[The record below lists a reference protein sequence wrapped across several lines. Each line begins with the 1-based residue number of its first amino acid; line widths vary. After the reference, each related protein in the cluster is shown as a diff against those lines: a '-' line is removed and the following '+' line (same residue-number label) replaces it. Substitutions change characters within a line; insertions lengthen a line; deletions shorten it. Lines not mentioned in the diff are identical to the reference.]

1 MISFTYGGIKMANY
15 MVYDIGGSAVKW
27 SVITDLGQILISGK
41 IGISKTLEEFF
52 EELASLVE
60 TYKEQ
65 FLLEGIAISAPGAV
79 DSVEGSIKSKS
90 AIPYIYGI
98 NFKEVLQEKTGL
110 KVEIENDANCA
121 ALGECWLGAAKD
133 NDDSAFVVCGTGIG
147 GAIVKNKRIHT
158 GAHMHGGE
166 FGYCIVDCDVDKNK
180 LLVWS
185 DVGSTFALAKA
196 IAKRKGLDINN
207 FDGRKAFELYDSGDE
222 IAIEEVNK
230 FFTYMAIGIINIQY
244 TYDPETVILGGA
256 VSERKGIIDD
266 ITNKVKEILDTNE
279 YATVIP
285 VIRKCI
291 YGNDANKLGAL
302 YNFLQKQELPI
313 EIK

>member
-1 MISFTYGGIKMANY
+1 MANY

-27 SVITDLGQILISGK
+27 SVITDLGQILISSK

-121 ALGECWLGAAKD
+121 ALGECWCGAAKD
-133 NDDSAFVVCGTGIG
+133 TKDCAFIVCGTGIG
-147 GAIVKNKRIHT
+147 GALVKDKKIHT
-158 GAHMHGGE
+158 GIHKHGGE
-166 FGYCIVDCDVDKNK
+166 FGYTLVDVNVKTQK
-180 LLVWS
+180 YLSWS
-185 DVGSTFALAKA
+185 EVGSTFALAKA
-196 IAKRKGLDINN
+196 IAERKGIDPNLFN
-207 FDGRKAFELYDSGDE
+207 GLKAFELYEKSDE
-222 IAIEEVNK
+222 IAIEEVNR
-230 FFTYMAIGIINIQY
+230 FFRYMAVGIYNIQY
-244 TYDPETVILGGA
+244 TYDPEVILLGGA
-256 VSERKGIIDD
+256 VCERESFIEEV
-266 ITNKVKEILDTNE
+266 NKKVEEVVRANVDAKIYPT
-279 YATVIP
+279 
-285 VIRKCI
+285 IRRCK

-302 YNFLQKQELPI
+302 YNFLQRQNLL
-313 EIK
+313 

>member
-1 MISFTYGGIKMANY
+1 M
-15 MVYDIGGSAVKW
+15 
-27 SVITDLGQILISGK
+27 
-41 IGISKTLEEFF
+41 
-52 EELASLVE
+52 
-60 TYKEQ
+60 
-65 FLLEGIAISAPGAV
+65 
-79 DSVEGSIKSKS
+79 
-90 AIPYIYGI
+90 
-98 NFKEVLQEKTGL
+98 KEVLQEKTGL

-133 NDDSAFVVCGTGIG
+133 NDDSAFIVCGTGIG

-256 VSERKGIIDD
+256 VSEREGIIDD